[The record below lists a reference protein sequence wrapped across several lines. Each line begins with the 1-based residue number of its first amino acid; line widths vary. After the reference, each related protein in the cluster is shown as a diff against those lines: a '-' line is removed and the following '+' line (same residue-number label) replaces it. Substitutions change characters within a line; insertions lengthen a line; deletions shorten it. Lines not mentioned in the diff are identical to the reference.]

1 MKDYPLIKYVIA
13 FILGIL
19 TSHYLKLPVQL
30 GFGIIVILLATAL
43 ILKFINWEKLITLPL
58 IIMVAFIGLLY
69 SSYRND
75 STVVYPFEKT
85 KISNTTIYGTVKEIK
100 LINSD
105 QFKIIVYSDSV
116 IVNDSTRNLK
126 NNFQCNISF
135 TSKSRTAKLYHVLKI
150 GNKIKVNGTLRKGRG
165 ERNPGEFN
173 YYKYLQS
180 KEIAGILYCKK
191 AGEFRIVDLSINYF
205 SNAIFETRK
214 WVAEK
219 IELSHNQ
226 RTTSLLKG
234 LLLADR
240 SEIDYRTKESFINSG
255 VIHVLAVSGLHVGF
269 IVLIFMFLTSR
280 ISIYPRTILTV
291 VGLIAFLLLTDSPAS
306 VFRATIMVVVLLLIY
321 LSNRTY
327 NSVNALSIAALI
339 LLLINP
345 AEIFNPGF
353 QLSFSAVLSIL
364 IVYPILSEKITTKN
378 KVLRYLLLF
387 SAVSFS
393 AQLGTLP
400 FTLIYFH
407 KLSIVSLLANLL
419 VIPIIGIIVGLG
431 VITIFTSVF
440 TTLFSLYF
448 ASANMFFTDILMT
461 IVEFTGTLE
470 FSYLYIPNFSFIDGF
485 LFYIFFVIILYSIKN
500 FSNTYSLAV
509 VSIFVGLNLFFFLQL
524 DNKELLPEGK
534 FSIVMIDIGQGDG
547 ILLKFPN
554 GKTALVD
561 AGNASPTFDNGERV
575 IAPLLRRLAI
585 KQIDY
590 GFISHVDSDHYKGF
604 LSLIQN
610 GWIKEIYKPGKDTT
624 LKKDTRLEKLIE
636 ENRVK
641 MNYYS
646 KSKIMFGNLAF
657 YILNDTTSS
666 EYKNFDANNKSGV
679 FKIIHGN
686 NSFLFTGDAEYASEK
701 MLIKNYGEFLDS
713 DILKVGHH
721 GSKSSSSQ
729 IFINEV
735 TPSVGI
741 ISAGLNNSFGHPVKL
756 ILDRF
761 EKNNVT
767 LYRTDL
773 EGAIILQSDGE
784 VVKKINWREF

>member
-19 TSHYLKLPVQL
+19 TTHYFYVSIEYSLV
-30 GFGIIVILLATAL
+30 IISSL
-43 ILKFINWEKLITLPL
+43 ILFAIIFHFTKQKKLITPVML
-58 IIMVAFIGLLY
+58 VVVVFVGNSY
-69 SSYRND
+69 SSFRNET
-75 STVVYPFEKT
+75 SIVYPFEKT
-85 KISNTTIYGTVKEIK
+85 KISNTVIYGEVTEIK
-100 LINSD
+100 LIHSD
-105 QFKIIVYSDSV
+105 QFKIIVKSDSV
-116 IVNDSTRNLK
+116 IVNDSTIIIENK
-126 NNFQCNISF
+126 FQCSIAF
-135 TSKSRTAKLYHVLKI
+135 TSKNGTAQLYNVLKI
-150 GNKIKVNGTLRKGRG
+150 GNRIIVAGTLRKGRD

-180 KEIAGILYCKK
+180 KEIAGILYVKK
-191 AGEFRIVDLSINYF
+191 TRSFRIVESSINYF
-205 SNAIFETRK
+205 SNSIFETRK

-219 IELSHNQ
+219 IEISHNK

-269 IVLIFMFLTSR
+269 IVLIFIFLSSR
-280 ISIYPRTILTV
+280 LSLYPRTIFTV
-291 VGLIAFLLLTDSPAS
+291 MGLVAFLLLTDSPAS
-306 VFRATIMVVVLLLIY
+306 VFRATIMVVVMLMIY
-321 LSNRTY
+321 LLNRTY
-327 NSVNALSIAALI
+327 NSVNALSIAASI

-345 AEIFNPGF
+345 TEIFNPGF

-407 KLSIVSLLANLL
+407 KLSIISLFANLL

-431 VITIFTSVF
+431 VLTIFISVF
-440 TTLFSLYF
+440 SSLFTLYF
-448 ASANMFFTDILMT
+448 ASANMLFTDLLLT
-461 IVEFTGTLE
+461 IVEFTGTQQL
-470 FSYLYIPNFSFIDGF
+470 SYFYIPNFSLIDGF
-485 LFYIFFVIILYSIKN
+485 IFYIFLVVTIYSIKN
-500 FSNTYSLAV
+500 FKNIYASLV
-509 VSIFVGLNLFFFLQL
+509 LFMLIGFNLFLFLQL
-524 DNKELLPEGK
+524 DNKQLLPDGK
-534 FSIVMIDIGQGDG
+534 FSVVMIDIGQGDG

-561 AGNASPTFDNGERV
+561 AGNATLTFDNGERV
-575 IAPLLRRLAI
+575 IAPLLRRLSI

-604 LSLIQN
+604 LSLIKN
-610 GWIKEIYKPGKDTT
+610 GWIKEIYKPRLDTT
-624 LKKDTRLEKLIE
+624 LKKDIRLEKVIT
-636 ENRVK
+636 ENNVK

-646 KSKIMFGNLAF
+646 KSKMLFGNLAF
-657 YILNDTTSS
+657 YILNDTTNNR
-666 EYKNFDANNKSGV
+666 YKSFDANNKSGV
-679 FKIIHGN
+679 FKIVHGN
-686 NSFLFTGDAEYASEK
+686 NSFLFVGDAEYPAERVLMKS
-701 MLIKNYGEFLDS
+701 YGKFLNS

-729 IFINEV
+729 RFINAV

-761 EKNNVT
+761 TKSNVT
-767 LYRTDL
+767 LYRTDI
-773 EGAIILQSDGE
+773 EGAIILQSDGK
-784 VVKKINWREF
+784 VVKKVNWKEY